1 MSALDPVAEARVL
14 SIPMLAMH
22 LKRECPNNSDSS
34 SFSDRHK
41 SERETPSVLPRLE
54 TLYLPL
60 LERPRHFFL
69 RIHATTTI
77 GKASKM
83 ADYRDERNTTS
94 PLPTAKISH
103 GRFKNAKLNK
113 IDSKGRHGGVKKST
127 SKCTQP
133 VARPSTPRAYAT
145 PQDTMD
151 TESNTEVREAAA
163 MAAAAKKRGRSSLE
177 SLLRGIQETNP
188 PDHPLLRP
196 RCIRPE
202 WD

>member
-1 MSALDPVAEARVL
+1 MPEQLRLVIIFRPPQIGARDAVG
-14 SIPMLAMH
+14 PRR
-22 LKRECPNNSDSS
+22 KDS
-34 SFSDRHK
+34 
-41 SERETPSVLPRLE
+41 
-54 TLYLPL
+54 PL
-60 LERPRHFFL
+60 FF
-69 RIHATTTI
+69 ATTTI

-163 MAAAAKKRGRSSLE
+163 MATTPYYGGGGEEAWSVEPREPPSRHSGNQPTGPPAAPPALHQTRVG
-177 SLLRGIQETNP
+177 LRI
-188 PDHPLLRP
+188 
-196 RCIRPE
+196 
-202 WD
+202 